1 MASLPTSHGLPLL
14 RCIVVTRRLI
24 AVAVVAGLGAVG
36 CSSGGDA
43 VTSTTVAATTTTI
56 VPRAD
61 SDGRLVV
68 GILLPTGDTVVGDPM
83 VSAAQLAI
91 ERINLAGGVMG
102 ESVRSVVA
110 DEGSTTGSATTAIQS
125 LLARGVDVIVGPG
138 SSTVAL
144 STLGEIVSS
153 GTLTCSPTASALA
166 LDGFPDGGLF
176 FRTVPSDS
184 LQARA
189 IADVADQTGLLQA
202 AIVHI
207 DDAYGRD
214 FADSVGAAIA
224 NGSISVAETIT
235 FAARDVDLTGEA
247 RQLLDSGA
255 QVAIVLAGGDD
266 GTRFLE
272 TLSELDTSALAT
284 VVVNDAMRNP
294 TTPQRIAG
302 LDTDLREKIVGLAP
316 QAESADPTAPFD
328 PPGLFAANAFDC
340 VNLIALAA
348 VGADSDAPSDIAD
361 EIASVS
367 SGGSVCRTF
376 ADCVTALD
384 AGLQVDYNGPS
395 GLTEIARTGDPS
407 RAVFDRFVYD
417 SNGEDRLDRTVT
429 VSL

>member
-1 MASLPTSHGLPLL
+1 M
-14 RCIVVTRRLI
+14 
-24 AVAVVAGLGAVG
+24 VAGLGAAG
-36 CSSGGDA
+36 CSTGGDA
-43 VTSTTVAATTTTI
+43 ITSTTVAATTTTI
-56 VPRAD
+56 VPPAD

-68 GILLPTGDTVVGDPM
+68 GILLPTGDTVMGDPM
-83 VSAAQLAI
+83 VSAAELAI
-91 ERINLAGGVMG
+91 DRINEAGGVLG
-102 ESVRSVVA
+102 VQVRLAVA
-110 DEGSTTGSATTAIQS
+110 DEGSTAGSATTAIQS

-144 STLGEIVSS
+144 STLDEIVSS

-166 LDGFPDGGLF
+166 LDEFPDGGLF

-189 IADVADQTGLLQA
+189 IADVADQTGALQA

-207 DDAYGRD
+207 DDSYGRD
-214 FADSVGAAIA
+214 FADSVEAAIA

-235 FAARDVDLTGEA
+235 FTARDVNLTDEA

-255 QVAIVLAGGDD
+255 QVAIVLAGDDD

-272 TLSELDTSALAT
+272 TLGELDTSALKA

-302 LDTDLREKIVGLAP
+302 LDVDLREKIVGLAP
-316 QAESADPTAPFD
+316 QAESADPAAPFD

-348 VGADSDAPSDIAD
+348 VRADSDAPNDIAA

-376 ADCVTALD
+376 ADCVTALE

-395 GLTEIARTGDPS
+395 GLTEIARTGDPT

-417 SNGEDRLDRTVT
+417 PDGEDRLDRTIT
-429 VSL
+429 VGF

>member
-1 MASLPTSHGLPLL
+1 MT
-14 RCIVVTRRLI
+14 RCLI
-24 AVAVVAGLGAVG
+24 AVALMAGLGAAG

-43 VTSTTVAATTTTI
+43 VTSTTIAATTTTI
-56 VPRAD
+56 VPPAD

-68 GILLPTGDTVVGDPM
+68 GILLPKGDTVIGEPM
-83 VSAAQLAI
+83 VSAAELAI
-91 ERINLAGGVMG
+91 ERINLAGGVLG
-102 ESVRSVVA
+102 EPVRPVVE
-110 DEGSTTGSATTAIQS
+110 DEGSTTGSASTAIQS
-125 LLARGVDVIVGPG
+125 LLARDVDVIVGPG
-138 SSTVAL
+138 SSTIAL
-144 STLGEIVSS
+144 STLDEIVSS

-166 LDGFPDGGLF
+166 LDGFPDDGLF

-184 LQARA
+184 LQAQA
-189 IADVADQTGLLQA
+189 IADVADQTGVLQA

-207 DDAYGRD
+207 DDSYGRD
-214 FADSVGAAIA
+214 FADSVETAIA

-235 FAARDVDLTGEA
+235 FTERDVDLTSKA

-255 QVAIVLAGGDD
+255 QVAIVLAGDED

-272 TLSELDTSALAT
+272 TLGELDTSALAK

-340 VNLIALAA
+340 VNLVALAA
-348 VGADSDAPSDIAD
+348 VSADSDVPSDIAA
-361 EIASVS
+361 EIALVS

-376 ADCVTALD
+376 ADCVAALEAD
-384 AGLQVDYNGPS
+384 LQVDYNGPS

-417 SNGEDRLDRTVT
+417 SNGEDRFDRAVT
-429 VSL
+429 VGL